1 MCDAFVEREPK
12 ACAVET
18 ITVETATRTLE
29 FIFKKKRSRGK
40 FLRERFLRGNCGVR
54 ILKFAAKD

>member
-29 FIFKKKRSRGK
+29 FIFKKSVPV
-40 FLRERFLRGNCGVR
+40 GNSCGNVFCGE
-54 ILKFAAKD
+54 IAA